1 MKVHSKN
8 EKEIIIQKENTINQ
22 NENSNKEFNKNLS
35 QGGDNKQRVYTKVIP
50 AQNDRYKKSR
60 SKDLNISNL
69 SNNDSI
75 DNNKNYDEKNSN
87 MISIRLDDIKDVH
100 KEFNPLDLN
109 NYQDGIVEKVY
120 LNFKENSKNIES
132 SKKSNKNNQL
142 LTTEKKD
149 NKIVVNSSFE
159 LNYDKEIDTRITG
172 KFVNPNEENNQNLNA
187 NIYSNTNNINN
198 DLSVNKNIVENGSKI
213 NENEDNKKK
222 YASREKVSASEK
234 IVENIDDKSNMEN
247 NLNKDKKIDKVDK
260 VNKDMKDIQSSKN
273 PFLEEEK
280 NDNIVKN
287 TTENIDSDSKKGE
300 NRKKNSG
307 NCNCMIF

>member
-8 EKEIIIQKENTINQ
+8 EKEILNQKQNAI
-22 NENSNKEFNKNLS
+22 NENENKSKESNKNLN

-69 SNNDSI
+69 SNNDSTE
-75 DNNKNYDEKNSN
+75 NNKNYEEKNSN
-87 MISIRLDDIKDVH
+87 MISIRLDDVKDVH

-132 SKKSNKNNQL
+132 SKKSNTNNSL
-142 LTTEKKD
+142 INTEKKD
-149 NKIVVNSSFE
+149 NKIIVNSSFE

-172 KFVNPNEENNQNLNA
+172 KFVNPNEENKDNLNDITNKNA
-187 NIYSNTNNINN
+187 NNTNG
-198 DLSVNKNIVENGSKI
+198 DLNVNKNIVESSTKI
-213 NENEDNKKK
+213 LENEENKKK
-222 YASREKVSASEK
+222 ITYKEKVSAK
-234 IVENIDDKSNMEN
+234 NVESKDENENLEN
-247 NLNKDKKIDKVDK
+247 NLNKDKKIEI
-260 VNKDMKDIQSSKN
+260 VNKDMKDIQTSKN

-280 NDNIVKN
+280 NDNVIKN
-287 TTENIDSDSKKGE
+287 TSENIDSELKKGE
-300 NRKKNSG
+300 DRKKKSG
-307 NCNCMIF
+307 NCNCIIF